1 MKKPT
6 VIVYSD
12 YVHSSCSFWRSHGP
26 LSYLAKDG
34 HINFIEGTWDDTWT
48 TLQFADIAFF
58 QRPMSKES
66 LPQIAMAKD
75 LGLKI
80 IIDLDDHNS
89 IPETHPVAGEYEKR
103 YDEGTFIKIMMMADL
118 VLTTTKYL
126 KDHYSMYSGNVHIV
140 PNAINDYWL
149 SGRQF
154 KKTKTVFIRGGD
166 HHEHDMYHY
175 KDAIIDVMNNNQDWT
190 LEVCGSNPIF
200 LQQEVKNYKYAG
212 DYNMHDYFAY
222 ILQSKASI
230 FAVPLMDNKLNR
242 GKSNISWQEATLSG
256 ACALTP
262 DWFGLSGEAER
273 YNDVASFGIGLSL
286 LINREDMRQNLYKKS
301 FTKLKDTF
309 LLTKVNKQR
318 LELIKS
324 VL

>member
-1 MKKPT
+1 MRTPS
-6 VIVYSD
+6 VILYPDSA
-12 YVHSSCSFWRSHGP
+12 HSACSFWRAMGP
-26 LSYLAKDG
+26 FLELSRIGEINL
-34 HINFIEGTWDDTWT
+34 HIGEYNETWT
-48 TLQFADIAFF
+48 TLRAFDIAFF

-89 IPETHPVAGEYEKR
+89 VPETHPVADEYKKR
-103 YDEGTFIKIMMMADL
+103 YDEDTFIKMMMMADL
-118 VLTTTKYL
+118 VLTTTPYL
-126 KDHYSMYSGNVHIV
+126 KNHYSMYSGNVHIV

-149 SGRQF
+149 SGRPF
-154 KKTKTVFIRGGD
+154 KKTKTVFLRGGD
-166 HHEHDMYHY
+166 HHEHDIYHY

-200 LQQEVKNYKYAG
+200 LQQEVKSYKYAG

-222 ILQSKASI
+222 ILQSEASI
-230 FAVPLMDNKLNR
+230 FAVPLVDNKLNK
-242 GKSNISWQEATLSG
+242 GKSNISWLEATLSG
-256 ACALTP
+256 ACALVP
-262 DWFGLSGEAER
+262 NWFDLKLESML
-273 YNDVASFGIGLSL
+273 YNDVVSFAEGLTE
-286 LINREDMRQNLYKKS
+286 LIDNEQARLDLHTCSFRE
-301 FTKLKDTF
+301 LKDTF